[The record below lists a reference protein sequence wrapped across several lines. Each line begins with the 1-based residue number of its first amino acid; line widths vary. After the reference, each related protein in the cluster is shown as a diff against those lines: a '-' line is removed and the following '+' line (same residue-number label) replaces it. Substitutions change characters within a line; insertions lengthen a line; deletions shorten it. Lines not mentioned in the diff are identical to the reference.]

1 MATIRLYTMTVQTK
15 EQILEKIA
23 EAEGIIKV
31 YLAKTNEIL
40 STDID
45 ETLEDILA
53 ERGECLEKLD
63 LITSEIDEITT
74 KFCDET
80 EKKYVENS
88 LQNKHLPLGLST
100 EIKEIRRAAVKM
112 HSLYAEAVEK
122 DALATKRVDARVKE
136 LRAGLEE
143 LKDDKRKIDF
153 YAHNKIEVK
162 KGSSLNTKL

>member
-1 MATIRLYTMTVQTK
+1 MTVQTK
-15 EQILEKIA
+15 EQILGKIA

-122 DALATKRVDARVKE
+122 DVLAAKRVDARVKE
-136 LRAGLEE
+136 LRAGLED
-143 LKDDKRKIDF
+143 LNDDKRKLDF
-153 YAHNKIEVK
+153 YAHNKIGVK

>member
-1 MATIRLYTMTVQTK
+1 MTVQTK
-15 EQILEKIA
+15 EQILGKIS

-122 DALATKRVDARVKE
+122 DALAVKRVDARVKE
-136 LRAGLEE
+136 LRAGLED
-143 LKDDKRKIDF
+143 LNDDKRKLDF
-153 YAHNKIEVK
+153 YAHNKIGVK